1 MPLSLQVLGSRKH
14 MQMKILTERGENEII
29 FKKAKAWFKVK
40 KKKKGFF
47 GREEFSDKRAN

>member
-1 MPLSLQVLGSRKH
+1 